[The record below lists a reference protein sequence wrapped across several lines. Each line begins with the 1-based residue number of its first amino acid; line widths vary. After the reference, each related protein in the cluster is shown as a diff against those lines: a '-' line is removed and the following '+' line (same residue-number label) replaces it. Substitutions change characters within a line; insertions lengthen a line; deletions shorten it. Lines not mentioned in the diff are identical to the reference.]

1 MNKISINTAEGHPIS
16 VSEFVCSAPAKA
28 SILIASATGVKKEYY
43 QKFAEFLSRE
53 NFNVYTFDY
62 EGIGESRQEPIKKNT
77 ASASSWTLNDLD
89 AAIKHIKG
97 IHSDTKLILIG
108 HSIGGQLIGLA
119 PSSRLADAIILV
131 AAQTGYWRF
140 WKGFNKIK
148 MYATWHFLIPTLTTL
163 FGYFPGKKLGL
174 SEDLPKN
181 MALEWRKWCRS
192 KNYLFDH
199 YRYAKQK
206 YESIH
211 CPIISFSAEDD
222 DFAPRATVDWLTE
235 KYSKA
240 TLQRKHLIP
249 SELGVKNIG
258 HFGFFRS
265 KYQTPIWDL
274 FLTEIERAILDV

>member
-1 MNKISINTAEGHPIS
+1 MNKTTINTTEGHPIS
-16 VSEFVCSAPAKA
+16 VSEFVGSSSAKA
-28 SILIASATGVKKEYY
+28 SVLIASATGVKKEYY
-43 QKFAEFLSRE
+43 QKFAEFLSGE

-62 EGIGESRQEPIKKNT
+62 AGIGGSRQGSIKKNK
-77 ASASSWTLNDLD
+77 ASASSWAQNDLD
-89 AAIKHIKG
+89 AAIKHVKG
-97 IHSDTKLILIG
+97 IHSDTKLILMG

-119 PSSRLADAIILV
+119 PSSQLADAIILV

-148 MYATWHFLIPTLTTL
+148 MYATWHFLIPLLTKL

-192 KNYLFDH
+192 TNYLFDH
-199 YRYAKQK
+199 HAHAIQK

-222 DFAPRATVDWLTE
+222 DFAPRTTVDWLTE

-240 TLQRKHLIP
+240 AVQRKHLIP

-265 KYQTPIWDL
+265 KYKTPIWNL
-274 FLTEIERAILDV
+274 FLTEIERAISDV

>member
-1 MNKISINTAEGHPIS
+1 MNKTTINTTGGHQIS
-16 VSEFVCSAPAKA
+16 FSEFVGSSPAKA

-43 QKFAEFLSRE
+43 QKFAEFLCQE

-62 EGIGESRQEPIKKNT
+62 TGIGDSRQGSIKKNK
-77 ASASSWTLNDLD
+77 ASASSWAQNDLD
-89 AAIKHIKG
+89 AAIKLVKGTHI
-97 IHSDTKLILIG
+97 DTKLILMG
-108 HSIGGQLIGLA
+108 HSIGGQLIGLD
-119 PSSRLADAIILV
+119 PSSKLADAIILV

-140 WKGFNKIK
+140 WNGFNKIK
-148 MYATWHFLIPTLTTL
+148 MYTTWYFLIPTLTAV
-163 FGYFPGKKLGL
+163 FGYFPGKRLGL

-181 MALEWRKWCRS
+181 MALEWRKWCCS

-199 YRYAKQK
+199 HPHAKQK

-222 DFAPRATVDWLTE
+222 DFAPRTTVDWLTG

-240 TLQRKHLIP
+240 AVQRKHLIP

-265 KYQTPIWDL
+265 IYKTPI
-274 FLTEIERAILDV
+274 